1 MEAITKTAGGQVDRL
16 VTIVQ
21 ENGEI
26 QKMVK
31 ANLEASVIQSILNA
45 IMDSDTDLD
54 FSLSK
59 KELNRLEVRLS
70 NIPGIVFDRN
80 NFSNFLA
87 GKALTMAQLMG
98 LIRNLK
104 DDNIPENDNIFHIRP
119 DKLK

>member
-1 MEAITKTAGGQVDRL
+1 MNI
-16 VTIVQ
+16 IQ

-26 QKMVK
+26 QKKVK
-31 ANLEASVIQSILNA
+31 ANLEASVIQSILTA
-45 IMDSDTDLD
+45 LLDSDTDLD

-70 NIPGIVFDRN
+70 NIPGIVFDRK
-80 NFSNFLA
+80 NFRNYLA
-87 GKALTMAQLMG
+87 GMDLTMAHLMG

-104 DDNIPENDNIFHIRP
+104 DDDIPENDNIFHVRP